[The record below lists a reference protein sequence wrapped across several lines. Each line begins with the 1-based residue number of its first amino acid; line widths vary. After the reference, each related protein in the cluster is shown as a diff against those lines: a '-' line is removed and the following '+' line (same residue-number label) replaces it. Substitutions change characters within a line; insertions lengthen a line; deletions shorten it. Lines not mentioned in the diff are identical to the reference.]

1 MNSISPRI
9 KNRWTRWLQ
18 RLYRM
23 WLLSLV
29 SIHVVYPIL
38 LPMPYSIRRLSMLRL
53 MTTMEEHFPV
63 FDDAYYLL
71 RISSRTTG
79 NIQESV
85 STPITFRPESLLVAV
100 IRHFHGNASDC
111 YYHIKKLLSLGAHPD
126 GITADGPS
134 WVTPL
139 VAAEIYCPRVSDRD
153 RLQKLLILHLADV
166 NDTGWCGKNV
176 LHYRIHQ
183 FCYASTSENLISFIQ
198 WLNLP
203 MVSCDIPV
211 FQWHPVVRCL
221 SILDY
226 VDTVIESITQDNKEN
241 TRTMIQEVL
250 YAFGTPLRE
259 EDVHTLPSLQDLLEE
274 GRSVTFYRE
283 RVASFWQ
290 LSWNQVSKEDW
301 RRLFQL
307 MAIWTA
313 CPEHFDAFFQS
324 LWQPI
329 EIHRK
334 ESLLLHPDDQ
344 EFEMDSI
351 EFNSP
356 SRFPPSWLIQVHT
369 SDERVYHVWGGYL
382 QVLLTHPV
390 LPPTGET
397 IEMEERQRLWRTYLS
412 GHRLLHFWKQE
423 LVLPD
428 CLSAVLQNFRDE
440 YKINNNDKDTTN
452 KTDTTDYNNNN
463 NAARFMTTPITF
475 FLQQPFFPGGKDRA
489 SRDLAASRYVLD
501 RIGQWIRKVHPYSN
515 FQQLLDQ
522 RKMSSIHFW
531 KYLIQVLAHTP
542 SVGRSHGLSSSESNI
557 GVIVL
562 TPFERWVR
570 EHIGI
575 VSPSLRIL
583 LDTTDTIDSSLLRP
597 SSTDR
602 TAGMDILEWRAV
614 FMKCVYLCTRVN
626 LDSMHFRFEEEWCII
641 DFFLQAQHRHGNASI
656 QEQSD
661 AFFSDLMDFYTQHVE
676 NYPST
681 TFSIL
686 HKKISTLLRVFPHRR
701 TTTFTTPCTLRTLLS
716 STTLDDEEDILDRLS
731 LLERP
736 A

>member
-1 MNSISPRI
+1 
-9 KNRWTRWLQ
+9 
-18 RLYRM
+18 
-23 WLLSLV
+23 
-29 SIHVVYPIL
+29 
-38 LPMPYSIRRLSMLRL
+38 
-53 MTTMEEHFPV
+53 
-63 FDDAYYLL
+63 
-71 RISSRTTG
+71 
-79 NIQESV
+79 
-85 STPITFRPESLLVAV
+85 
-100 IRHFHGNASDC
+100 
-111 YYHIKKLLSLGAHPD
+111 
-126 GITADGPS
+126 
-134 WVTPL
+134 
-139 VAAEIYCPRVSDRD
+139 
-153 RLQKLLILHLADV
+153 
-166 NDTGWCGKNV
+166 
-176 LHYRIHQ
+176 
-183 FCYASTSENLISFIQ
+183 
-198 WLNLP
+198 
-203 MVSCDIPV
+203 
-211 FQWHPVVRCL
+211 
-221 SILDY
+221 
-226 VDTVIESITQDNKEN
+226 
-241 TRTMIQEVL
+241 
-250 YAFGTPLRE
+250 
-259 EDVHTLPSLQDLLEE
+259 
-274 GRSVTFYRE
+274 
-283 RVASFWQ
+283 
-290 LSWNQVSKEDW
+290 
-301 RRLFQL
+301 
-307 MAIWTA
+307 
-313 CPEHFDAFFQS
+313 
-324 LWQPI
+324 
-329 EIHRK
+329 
-334 ESLLLHPDDQ
+334 
-344 EFEMDSI
+344 
-351 EFNSP
+351 
-356 SRFPPSWLIQVHT
+356 
-369 SDERVYHVWGGYL
+369 
-382 QVLLTHPV
+382 
-390 LPPTGET
+390 
-397 IEMEERQRLWRTYLS
+397 MEERQRLWRTYLS

-428 CLSAVLQNFRDE
+428 CLSSVLQNFREE
-440 YKINNNDKDTTN
+440 YKND
-452 KTDTTDYNNNN
+452 NN

-475 FLQQPFFPGGKDRA
+475 FLQQSLFPGGKDRA

-542 SVGRSHGLSSSESNI
+542 SVGRSQGLSSSDSNI

-562 TPFERWVR
+562 MPFERWVR

-661 AFFSDLMDFYTQHVE
+661 AFFSDMMDFYTQHVE

-701 TTTFTTPCTLRTLLS
+701 TTSTPCTLRTLPS